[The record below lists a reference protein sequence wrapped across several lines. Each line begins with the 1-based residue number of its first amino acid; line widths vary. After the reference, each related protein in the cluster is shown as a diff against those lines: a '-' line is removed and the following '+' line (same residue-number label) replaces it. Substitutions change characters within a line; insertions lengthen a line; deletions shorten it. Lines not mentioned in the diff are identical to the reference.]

1 MKSCRRLALLPQ
13 RGGEIMAFLF
23 MRAKI
28 VKASSGRSA
37 VAAAAY
43 QSAQKLRD
51 ESLGMTFQYRH
62 KEEVIFSEILLP
74 SNAPA
79 AYADR
84 ETLWNAVQEKEN
96 RANSQ
101 VARAF
106 IIAMPKEWTQ
116 EESVS
121 RAREFIQKNLVDAGM
136 VADWAFHMKDGNPH
150 LHCLCTI
157 RGFKEDG
164 TWDAREKKV
173 YALDENGQ
181 RIPEID
187 PKTGEQK
194 IRTRN
199 RNGSIVT
206 EKIWKRK
213 TVQSNPWNSRQFLHE
228 LKRSW
233 VSYCNS
239 YLQGESQ
246 IDNRSTHEQ
255 ESNRVPLLH
264 EGPEARAALE
274 RGIVFD
280 VIKENQERR
289 RINAALAK
297 IEQLIRDARKLLDEL
312 REKFIKWRESHGQ
325 RRSVTAHELIERNGG
340 IAARVPGANGG
351 NAVGVGADNPYQ
363 RIKNITAQLEQRT
376 QQVRSHRQRH

>member
-1 MKSCRRLALLPQ
+1 
-13 RGGEIMAFLF
+13 MAFLF
-23 MRAKI
+23 MQAKI
-28 VKASSGRSA
+28 IKASSGRSA

-43 QSAQKLRD
+43 QAAQKLHD
-51 ESLGMTFQYRH
+51 DSLGMTFQYQN
-62 KEEVIFSEILLP
+62 KEEVVFSEILLP
-74 SNAPA
+74 THAPA

-106 IIAMPKEWTQ
+106 IIAMPKEWTR
-116 EESVS
+116 EESIS

-228 LKRSW
+228 LKRTW
-233 VSYCNS
+233 VSFCNS

-289 RINAALAK
+289 RINAALAR
-297 IEQLIRDARKLLDEL
+297 IEQLIRDTRKLLKEL

-325 RRSVTAHELIERNGG
+325 KRSVTAHELIERNGG

-351 NAVGVGADNPYQ
+351 NAVGVGADSPYQ
-363 RIKNITAQLEQRT
+363 RIKEITAQLEQRT
-376 QQVRSHRQRH
+376 KEVRSHRQRH

>member
-1 MKSCRRLALLPQ
+1 
-13 RGGEIMAFLF
+13 MAFLF
-23 MRAKI
+23 MQAKI

-43 QSAQKLRD
+43 QAAQKLKD
-51 ESLGMTFQYRH
+51 DSLGMTFQYRN
-62 KEEVIFSEILLP
+62 KEEVVFSEILLP
-74 SNAPA
+74 SHAPA
-79 AYADR
+79 AYEDR

-106 IIAMPKEWTQ
+106 IIAMPKEWTR
-116 EESVS
+116 EESIS

-289 RINAALAK
+289 RINAALARM
-297 IEQLIRDARKLLDEL
+297 EQLIRDARKLLDEL

-325 RRSVTAHELIERNGG
+325 KRSITAHELIRRNGE
-340 IAARVPGANGG
+340 IATRVPGANPGYAAG
-351 NAVGVGADNPYQ
+351 AGAGRTIEEIIKAAEKLNAKTEHI
-363 RIKNITAQLEQRT
+363 RK
-376 QQVRSHRQRH
+376 RQRR

>member
-1 MKSCRRLALLPQ
+1 
-13 RGGEIMAFLF
+13 MAFLF

-43 QSAQKLRD
+43 QAAQKLHD
-51 ESLGMTFQYRH
+51 DSLGMTFQYRN
-62 KEEVIFSEILLP
+62 KEEVVFSEILLP
-74 SNAPA
+74 THAPA

-106 IIAMPKEWTQ
+106 IIAMPKEWTR
-116 EESVS
+116 EESIF

-173 YALDENGQ
+173 YTLDENGQ

-264 EGPEARAALE
+264 EGPEARAALA

-289 RINAALAK
+289 RINTAFARM
-297 IEQLIRDARKLLDEL
+297 EQLIRDARKLLDEL

-325 RRSVTAHELIERNGG
+325 KRSITAHELIRRNGE
-340 IAARVPGANGG
+340 IATRVPGANPRY
-351 NAVGVGADNPYQ
+351 AAGAGAG
-363 RIKNITAQLEQRT
+363 RTIEEIIKAAEKLNTKTEHIRK
-376 QQVRSHRQRH
+376 RQRR

>member
-1 MKSCRRLALLPQ
+1 MS
-13 RGGEIMAFLF
+13 LF
-23 MRAKI
+23 HFHVTQIKRSA
-28 VKASSGRSA
+28 GQSA
-37 VAAAAY
+37 VACAAY
-43 QSAQKLRD
+43 RAGEKLRSEYYGEVSD
-51 ESLGMTFQYRH
+51 YTRKGGVVESGIM
-62 KEEVIFSEILLP
+62 LP
-74 SNAPA
+74 EYVPQNLSN
-79 AYADR
+79 R

-106 IIAMPKEWTQ
+106 IIAMPKEWTR
-116 EESVS
+116 EESIS

-136 VADWAFHMKDGNPH
+136 VVDWAFHENGKESQNAH
-150 LHCLCTI
+150 LHCLCTL
-157 RGFKEDG
+157 RGFKKDG
-164 TWDAREKKV
+164 SWDAKERKE

-194 IRTRN
+194 IRSRN
-199 RNGSIVT
+199 RNGSVVT
-206 EKIWKRK
+206 EKIWKRV
-213 TVQSNPWNSRQFLHE
+213 TVQSNTWNSRQFLRD
-228 LKRSW
+228 LKKSW
-233 VSYCNS
+233 VEYCNG

-274 RGIVFD
+274 RGVVFD
-280 VIKENQERR
+280 VIKENQQRR
-289 RINAALAK
+289 ELNAVFVRIEKLIDNAK
-297 IEQLIRDARKLLDEL
+297 KLLDEL

-340 IAARVPGANGG
+340 IAARIPGTNRG
-351 NAVGVGADNPYQ
+351 NAVGIGADSPHQ
-363 RIKNITAQLEQRT
+363 RIKEITAQLEQRT
-376 QQVRSHRQRH
+376 QQVRNHRPRH

>member
-1 MKSCRRLALLPQ
+1 
-13 RGGEIMAFLF
+13 MAFLF

-43 QSAQKLRD
+43 QAAQKLHD
-51 ESLGMTFQYRH
+51 DSLGMNFQYQN
-62 KEEVIFSEILLP
+62 KEEVVFSEILLP
-74 SNAPA
+74 THAPA

-106 IIAMPKEWTQ
+106 IIAMPKEWTR
-116 EESVS
+116 EESIS

-164 TWDAREKKV
+164 SWDSREKKV

-199 RNGSIVT
+199 RNGSVVT

-255 ESNRVPLLH
+255 QSNRVPLLH

-289 RINAALAK
+289 SINAALAK
-297 IEQLIRDARKLLDEL
+297 MEQLIRDAKKLLDEL

-325 RRSVTAHELIERNGG
+325 KRSITAHELIRRNGE
-340 IAARVPGANGG
+340 IATRVPGADPGY
-351 NAVGVGADNPYQ
+351 AAGAGAG
-363 RIKNITAQLEQRT
+363 RTIEEIIKAAEKLNTKTEHIRKRQ
-376 QQVRSHRQRH
+376 HR

>member
-1 MKSCRRLALLPQ
+1 
-13 RGGEIMAFLF
+13 MAFLF
-23 MRAKI
+23 MQAKI

-43 QSAQKLRD
+43 QAAQKLHD
-51 ESLGMTFQYRH
+51 DSLGMAFQYRN
-62 KEEVIFSEILLP
+62 KEEVVFSEILLP
-74 SNAPA
+74 TNAPA
-79 AYADR
+79 AYGDR
-84 ETLWNAVQEKEN
+84 ETLWNAVQKKEN

-116 EESVS
+116 EESIS

-136 VADWAFHMKDGNPH
+136 CVDWAFHMKDGNPH

-181 RIPEID
+181 RISEID

-199 RNGSIVT
+199 RNGSVVT

-239 YLQGESQ
+239 YLQGEAQ
-246 IDNRSTHEQ
+246 IDNRSTHEE

-264 EGPEARAALE
+264 EGPEARAALA

-289 RINAALAK
+289 QLNAALAR

-312 REKFIKWRESHGQ
+312 REKFIKWRESYGQ
-325 RRSVTAHELIERNGG
+325 KRSVTAYELVERNGG
-340 IAARVPGANGG
+340 IAERVPGASPG
-351 NAVGVGADNPYQ
+351 NAAGIGAS
-363 RIKNITAQLEQRT
+363 RT
-376 QQVRSHRQRH
+376 IEEILKAAAELNRQTEHIRKRHRH

>member
-1 MKSCRRLALLPQ
+1 
-13 RGGEIMAFLF
+13 MAFLF
-23 MRAKI
+23 MQAKI
-28 VKASSGRSA
+28 IKASSGRSA

-43 QSAQKLRD
+43 QAAQKLKD
-51 ESLGMTFQYRH
+51 DSLGMTFQYRN
-62 KEEVIFSEILLP
+62 KEEVVFSEILLP
-74 SNAPA
+74 PNAPA

-96 RANSQ
+96 RTNSQ

-106 IIAMPKEWTQ
+106 IIAMPKEWTR
-116 EESVS
+116 EESIS

-173 YALDENGQ
+173 YALDKNGQ

-264 EGPEARAALE
+264 EGPEARASLE

-289 RINAALAK
+289 RINAALAR
-297 IEQLIRDARKLLDEL
+297 IEQFIRDTRKLLDEL
-312 REKFIKWRESHGQ
+312 RQKFIKWRESHGQ
-325 RRSVTAHELIERNGG
+325 KRSVTAHELIERNGG

>member
-1 MKSCRRLALLPQ
+1 
-13 RGGEIMAFLF
+13 MAFLF
-23 MRAKI
+23 MRAKLL
-28 VKASSGRSA
+28 KASSGRSA

-51 ESLGMTFQYRH
+51 DSLGMTFQYRH
-62 KEEVIFSEILLP
+62 KEEVVFSEILLP

-84 ETLWNAVQEKEN
+84 ETLWNAVQKKEN
-96 RANSQ
+96 KPNSH
-101 VARAF
+101 VARQF
-106 IIAMPKEWTQ
+106 VIAMPKEWTQ
-116 EESVS
+116 EESIS

-136 VADWAFHMKDGNPH
+136 AVDWAFHLKKDNPH
-150 LHCLCTI
+150 LHCLCTN
-157 RGFKEDG
+157 RGFKKDG
-164 TWDAREKKV
+164 SWDARERKE

-194 IRTRN
+194 IRSRT
-199 RNGSIVT
+199 RNGSVTT
-206 EKIWKRK
+206 EKVWKRV
-213 TVQSNPWNSRQFLHE
+213 TVQSNTWNSRQFLRD
-228 LKRSW
+228 LKKSW

-255 ESNRVPLLH
+255 ESNRIPLLH

-289 RINAALAK
+289 QLNAALAR
-297 IEQLIRDARKLLDEL
+297 IEQLIRDARKMLHEI
-312 REKFIKWRESHGQ
+312 REKFIKWREEHDQ
-325 RRSVTAHELIERNGG
+325 RRSVTAEDLIRRNGRPSSAIPG
-340 IAARVPGANGG
+340 IDPGNVIRAGEE
-351 NAVGVGADNPYQ
+351 DSPYQ
-363 RIKNITAQLEQRT
+363 RIKNITAQLESRT
-376 QQVRSHRQRH
+376 EQVRKHRQRL

>member
-1 MKSCRRLALLPQ
+1 
-13 RGGEIMAFLF
+13 MAFLF

-28 VKASSGRSA
+28 VKASSGRST

-43 QSAQKLRD
+43 QAAQKLQD
-51 ESLGMTFQYRH
+51 DSLGMTFQYRN
-62 KEEVIFSEILLP
+62 KEEVVFSEILLP
-74 SNAPA
+74 SHAPA

-106 IIAMPKEWTQ
+106 IIAMPKEWTR
-116 EESVS
+116 EESIF

-206 EKIWKRK
+206 EKIWKRN

-255 ESNRVPLLH
+255 QSNRVPLLH

-289 RINAALAK
+289 SINAALARM
-297 IEQLIRDARKLLDEL
+297 EQLIRDAKKLLDEL

-325 RRSVTAHELIERNGG
+325 KRSITAHELIRRNGE
-340 IAARVPGANGG
+340 IATRVPGANPGYAAG
-351 NAVGVGADNPYQ
+351 AGAGRTIEEIIKAAEKLNAKTEHI
-363 RIKNITAQLEQRT
+363 RK
-376 QQVRSHRQRH
+376 RQRR

>member
-1 MKSCRRLALLPQ
+1 
-13 RGGEIMAFLF
+13 MAFLF

-43 QSAQKLRD
+43 QAAQKLHD
-51 ESLGMTFQYRH
+51 DSLGMTFQYRN
-62 KEEVIFSEILLP
+62 KEEVVFSEILLP
-74 SNAPA
+74 TNAPA

-106 IIAMPKEWTQ
+106 IIAMPKEWTR
-116 EESVS
+116 EESIS
-121 RAREFIQKNLVDAGM
+121 RAREFIQKHLVDAGM
-136 VADWAFHMKDGNPH
+136 IADWAFHMKDGNPH

-157 RGFKEDG
+157 RGFKADG

-297 IEQLIRDARKLLDEL
+297 MEQLIRDARKLLDEL

-325 RRSVTAHELIERNGG
+325 RRSVTAHELIRRNGG
-340 IAARVPGANGG
+340 IIGAVPGANPG
-351 NAVGVGADNPYQ
+351 NATGIGADSPYQ
-363 RIKNITAQLEQRT
+363 RIKEITAQLEQRT
-376 QQVRSHRQRH
+376 QEVRSHRQRH

>member
-1 MKSCRRLALLPQ
+1 
-13 RGGEIMAFLF
+13 MAFLF

-43 QSAQKLRD
+43 QAAQKLHD
-51 ESLGMTFQYRH
+51 DSLGMTFQYRN

-74 SNAPA
+74 SHAPA
-79 AYADR
+79 AYEDR

-116 EESVS
+116 EESIS
-121 RAREFIQKNLVDAGM
+121 RAREFIQKYLVDAGM

-255 ESNRVPLLH
+255 QSNRVPLLH

-289 RINAALAK
+289 RINAALAR
-297 IEQLIRDARKLLDEL
+297 IEQFIRDTRKLLDEL
-312 REKFIKWRESHGQ
+312 RQKFIKWRESHGQ
-325 RRSVTAHELIERNGG
+325 KRSITAHELIERNGG

-351 NAVGVGADNPYQ
+351 NATGIGADSPYQ
-363 RIKNITAQLEQRT
+363 RIKEITAQLEQRT
-376 QQVRSHRQRH
+376 KQVRNHRPRH

>member
-1 MKSCRRLALLPQ
+1 
-13 RGGEIMAFLF
+13 MAFLF
-23 MRAKI
+23 MQAKI

-43 QSAQKLRD
+43 QAAQKLQD
-51 ESLGMTFQYRH
+51 DSLGMTFQYRN
-62 KEEVIFSEILLP
+62 KEEVVFSEILLP
-74 SNAPA
+74 TNAPA

-106 IIAMPKEWTQ
+106 IIAMPKEWTR
-116 EESVS
+116 EESIS

-255 ESNRVPLLH
+255 ESNRIPLLH

-289 RINAALAK
+289 QLNAALAR
-297 IEQLIRDARKLLDEL
+297 IEQLIRDARKMLDEI
-312 REKFIKWRESHGQ
+312 REKFIKWRETHDQ
-325 RRSVTAHELIERNGG
+325 RRSLTAEELIRRHGG
-340 IAARVPGANGG
+340 YSTPVPRTDPGYAIGTG
-351 NAVGVGADNPYQ
+351 EDSPYQ
-363 RIKNITAQLEQRT
+363 RIKNITAQLENRT
-376 QQVRSHRQRH
+376 EQVRKHRQRL

>member
-1 MKSCRRLALLPQ
+1 
-13 RGGEIMAFLF
+13 MAFLF

-28 VKASSGRSA
+28 VKDSSGRSA

-43 QSAQKLRD
+43 QAAQKLKD
-51 ESLGMTFQYRH
+51 DSLGMTFQYRN
-62 KEEVIFSEILLP
+62 KEEVVFSEILLP
-74 SNAPA
+74 TNAPA

-106 IIAMPKEWTQ
+106 IIAMPKEWTR
-116 EESVS
+116 EESIS

-206 EKIWKRK
+206 EKIWKRN

-239 YLQGESQ
+239 YLQGASQ
-246 IDNRSTHEQ
+246 IDNRSTHEE

-289 RINAALAK
+289 QLNAALAK
-297 IEQLIRDARKLLDEL
+297 IEQLIRDARNLLDEL

-325 RRSVTAHELIERNGG
+325 KRSVTAHELIERNGG

-351 NAVGVGADNPYQ
+351 NAVGVGADSPYQ
-363 RIKNITAQLEQRT
+363 RIKEITAQLEQRT
-376 QQVRSHRQRH
+376 QEVRSHRQRH

>member
-1 MKSCRRLALLPQ
+1 
-13 RGGEIMAFLF
+13 MAFLF
-23 MRAKI
+23 MQAKI

-43 QSAQKLRD
+43 QAAQKLKD
-51 ESLGMTFQYRH
+51 DSLGMTFQYWN

-74 SNAPA
+74 SHAPA

-96 RANSQ
+96 HANSQ

-106 IIAMPKEWTQ
+106 IIAMPKEWTR
-116 EESVS
+116 EESIS

-206 EKIWKRK
+206 EKIWKRN

-289 RINAALAK
+289 RINAALARM
-297 IEQLIRDARKLLDEL
+297 EQLIRDARKLLDEL

-325 RRSVTAHELIERNGG
+325 KRSVTAHDLIRRNGG
-340 IAARVPGANGG
+340 IAGAVPGANPR
-351 NAVGVGADNPYQ
+351 NAAGAGADSPYQ
-363 RIKNITAQLEQRT
+363 RIKEITAQLEQRT
-376 QQVRSHRQRH
+376 QQIRSNRPRH

>member
-1 MKSCRRLALLPQ
+1 
-13 RGGEIMAFLF
+13 MAFLF

-43 QSAQKLRD
+43 QAAQKLHD
-51 ESLGMTFQYRH
+51 DSLGMNFQYQN
-62 KEEVIFSEILLP
+62 KEEVVFSEILLP
-74 SNAPA
+74 THAPA

-106 IIAMPKEWTQ
+106 IIAMPKEWTR
-116 EESVS
+116 EESIS

-164 TWDAREKKV
+164 SWDSREKKV

-199 RNGSIVT
+199 RNGSVVT

-289 RINAALAK
+289 SINAALAK
-297 IEQLIRDARKLLDEL
+297 MEQLIRDAKKLLDEL

-325 RRSVTAHELIERNGG
+325 KRSITAHELIRRNGE
-340 IAARVPGANGG
+340 IATRVPGADPGY
-351 NAVGVGADNPYQ
+351 AAGAGAG
-363 RIKNITAQLEQRT
+363 RTIEEIIKAAEKLNTKTEHIRKRQ
-376 QQVRSHRQRH
+376 HR

>member
-1 MKSCRRLALLPQ
+1 
-13 RGGEIMAFLF
+13 MAFLF
-23 MRAKI
+23 MQAKI

-43 QSAQKLRD
+43 QAAQKLKD
-51 ESLGMTFQYRH
+51 DSLGMTFQYRN
-62 KEEVIFSEILLP
+62 KEEVVFSEILLP
-74 SNAPA
+74 SHAPA

-106 IIAMPKEWTQ
+106 IIAMPKEWTR
-116 EESVS
+116 EESIS

-136 VADWAFHMKDGNPH
+136 VAAWAFHMKDGNPH

-239 YLQGESQ
+239 YLQGASQ
-246 IDNRSTHEQ
+246 IDNRSTHE
-255 ESNRVPLLH
+255 EEDNRVPLLH

-289 RINAALAK
+289 RINTALARM
-297 IEQLIRDARKLLDEL
+297 EQFIRDARKLLDEL
-312 REKFIKWRESHGQ
+312 RQKFIKWRESHGQ
-325 RRSVTAHELIERNGG
+325 KRSVTAHELIERNGG

>member
-1 MKSCRRLALLPQ
+1 
-13 RGGEIMAFLF
+13 MAFLF

-28 VKASSGRSA
+28 IKASSGKSA

-62 KEEVIFSEILLP
+62 KEEVLFSEILLP

-106 IIAMPKEWTQ
+106 IIAMPKEWTR
-116 EESVS
+116 EESIS

-239 YLQGESQ
+239 YLQGASQ
-246 IDNRSTHEQ
+246 IDNRSTHEE

-289 RINAALAK
+289 RINTALARM
-297 IEQLIRDARKLLDEL
+297 EQLIRDARKLLHEL
-312 REKFIKWRESHGQ
+312 RQKFIKWRESHGQ
-325 RRSVTAHELIERNGG
+325 KRSVTAHELIERNGG

-351 NAVGVGADNPYQ
+351 NAVGVGADNPYE
-363 RIKNITAQLEQRT
+363 RIKRITAQLEQRT

>member
-1 MKSCRRLALLPQ
+1 
-13 RGGEIMAFLF
+13 MAFLF

-43 QSAQKLRD
+43 QAAQKLQD
-51 ESLGMTFQYRH
+51 DSLGMTFQYRN
-62 KEEVIFSEILLP
+62 KEEVVFSEILLP
-74 SNAPA
+74 TNAPA

-106 IIAMPKEWTQ
+106 IIAMPKEWTR
-116 EESVS
+116 EESIS
-121 RAREFIQKNLVDAGM
+121 RAREFIQKNLVDDGM

-173 YALDENGQ
+173 YALDENGL

-213 TVQSNPWNSRQFLHE
+213 TVQNNPWNSRQFLHE

-246 IDNRSTHEQ
+246 IDNRSTHEE

-289 RINAALAK
+289 RINAALAR

-312 REKFIKWRESHGQ
+312 RQKFIKWRESHGQ
-325 RRSVTAHELIERNGG
+325 KRSVTAEDLIRRNGG

-351 NAVGVGADNPYQ
+351 NATGIGTDSPYQ
-363 RIKNITAQLEQRT
+363 RIKEITAQLEQRT
-376 QQVRSHRQRH
+376 QQVRNHRPRH

>member
-1 MKSCRRLALLPQ
+1 
-13 RGGEIMAFLF
+13 MAFLF
-23 MRAKI
+23 MQAKI

-43 QSAQKLRD
+43 QAAQKLKD
-51 ESLGMTFQYRH
+51 DSLGMTFQYRN
-62 KEEVIFSEILLP
+62 KEEVVFSEILLP
-74 SNAPA
+74 TNAPA

-106 IIAMPKEWTQ
+106 IIAMPKEWTR
-116 EESVS
+116 EESIS

-255 ESNRVPLLH
+255 QSNRVPLLH

-274 RGIVFD
+274 RGSVFD

-289 RINAALAK
+289 RINAALAR
-297 IEQLIRDARKLLDEL
+297 IEQFIRDTRKLLDEL
-312 REKFIKWRESHGQ
+312 RQKFIKWRESHGQ
-325 RRSVTAHELIERNGG
+325 KRSITAHELIERNGG

-351 NAVGVGADNPYQ
+351 NATGIGADSPYQ
-363 RIKNITAQLEQRT
+363 RIKEITAQLEQRT
-376 QQVRSHRQRH
+376 KQVRNHRPRH

>member
-1 MKSCRRLALLPQ
+1 MLLKNENQIIRVLKSHGDKALVIDCIKRTMPKWVDGDSLSNYDDC
-13 RGGEIMAFLF
+13 GEDEMYERTDYPF
-23 MRAKI
+23 
-28 VKASSGRSA
+28 GRELT
-37 VAAAAY
+37 
-43 QSAQKLRD
+43 Q
-51 ESLGMTFQYRH
+51 
-62 KEEVIFSEILLP
+62 KEERIAQERF
-74 SNAPA
+74 
-79 AYADR
+79 R

-106 IIAMPKEWTQ
+106 IIAMPKEWTR
-116 EESVS
+116 EESIS

-157 RGFKEDG
+157 RGFKADG

-239 YLQGESQ
+239 YLQGASQ

-289 RINAALAK
+289 SINAALAK
-297 IEQLIRDARKLLDEL
+297 MEQLIRDARKLLDEL
-312 REKFIKWRESHGQ
+312 RQKFIKWRESHGQ
-325 RRSVTAHELIERNGG
+325 KRSVTAEDLIRRNGG

-351 NAVGVGADNPYQ
+351 NAARIGADSPYQ
-363 RIKNITAQLEQRT
+363 RIKEITAQLEQRT
-376 QQVRSHRQRH
+376 QQVRNHRPRH

>member
-1 MKSCRRLALLPQ
+1 
-13 RGGEIMAFLF
+13 MAFLF
-23 MRAKI
+23 IRAKI
-28 VKASSGRSA
+28 IKASSGKSA

-43 QSAQKLRD
+43 QAAQKLHD
-51 ESLGMTFQYRH
+51 DSLGMTFQYRH
-62 KEEVIFSEILLP
+62 KEEVVFSEILLP
-74 SNAPA
+74 SYAPA
-79 AYADR
+79 AYEDR
-84 ETLWNAVQEKEN
+84 ETLWNAVQAKERN
-96 RANSQ
+96 ANGH
-101 VARAF
+101 VARQF
-106 IIAMPKEWTQ
+106 IIAMPKEWTR
-116 EESVS
+116 EESIS
-121 RAREFIQKNLVDAGM
+121 RAREFIQRNLVDTGM
-136 VADWAFHMKDGNPH
+136 VVDWAYHMKEGNPH
-150 LHCLCTI
+150 LHCLCTN
-157 RGFKEDG
+157 RGFKKDG
-164 TWDAREKKV
+164 SWDARERKE
-173 YALDENGQ
+173 YALDETGQ

-199 RNGSIVT
+199 RNGSVTT
-206 EKIWKRK
+206 EKIWKRV

-280 VIKENQERR
+280 VIKENQQRR
-289 RINAALAK
+289 ELNAVFVRIEKLIDNAK
-297 IEQLIRDARKLLDEL
+297 KLLDEL

-325 RRSVTAHELIERNGG
+325 KRSITAHELIRRNGE
-340 IAARVPGANGG
+340 IATRVPGANPGY
-351 NAVGVGADNPYQ
+351 AAGAGAG
-363 RIKNITAQLEQRT
+363 RTIEEIIKAAEKLNTKTEHIRK
-376 QQVRSHRQRH
+376 RQRR

>member
-1 MKSCRRLALLPQ
+1 
-13 RGGEIMAFLF
+13 MAFLF
-23 MRAKI
+23 MQAKI

-43 QSAQKLRD
+43 QAAQKLKD
-51 ESLGMTFQYRH
+51 DSLGMTFQYRN

-74 SNAPA
+74 SHAPA

-106 IIAMPKEWTQ
+106 IIAMPKEWTR
-116 EESVS
+116 EESIS

-255 ESNRVPLLH
+255 QSNRVPLLH

-274 RGIVFD
+274 HGSVFD

-289 RINAALAK
+289 RINAALAR
-297 IEQLIRDARKLLDEL
+297 IEQFIRDTRKLLDEL
-312 REKFIKWRESHGQ
+312 RQKFIKWRESHGQ
-325 RRSVTAHELIERNGG
+325 KRSITAHELIERNGG

-351 NAVGVGADNPYQ
+351 NATGIGADSPYQ
-363 RIKNITAQLEQRT
+363 RIKEITAQLEQRT
-376 QQVRSHRQRH
+376 KQVRNHRPRH

>member
-1 MKSCRRLALLPQ
+1 
-13 RGGEIMAFLF
+13 MAFLF
-23 MRAKI
+23 MQAKI

-43 QSAQKLRD
+43 QAAQKLQD
-51 ESLGMTFQYRH
+51 DSLGMTFQYRN
-62 KEEVIFSEILLP
+62 KEEVVFSEILLP
-74 SNAPA
+74 TNAPA

-106 IIAMPKEWTQ
+106 IIAMPKEWTR
-116 EESVS
+116 EESIS

-173 YALDENGQ
+173 FVQDENGN

-199 RNGSIVT
+199 RNGSVVT
-206 EKIWKRK
+206 EKIWKRV
-213 TVQSNPWNSRQFLHE
+213 TVQSNPWNSRKFLHD

-233 VSYCNS
+233 VDYCNS

-274 RGIVFD
+274 RGVVFD
-280 VIKENQERR
+280 VIKENRERR
-289 RINAALAK
+289 MINAA
-297 IEQLIRDARKLLDEL
+297 IERIEKLIQEARRLLEVLKLKFEKWRQHEKDRSRAAVTSAGRDGTAIGRIHNADARNDDGAGE
-312 REKFIKWRESHGQ
+312 I
-325 RRSVTAHELIERNGG
+325 RSITEI
-340 IAARVPGANGG
+340 
-351 NAVGVGADNPYQ
+351 
-363 RIKNITAQLEQRT
+363 IKNATDLTQRT
-376 QQVRSHRQRH
+376 EKVRKHHRRH

>member
-1 MKSCRRLALLPQ
+1 
-13 RGGEIMAFLF
+13 MAFLF

-43 QSAQKLRD
+43 QAAQKLHD
-51 ESLGMTFQYRH
+51 NSLGMTFQYRH
-62 KEEVIFSEILLP
+62 KEEVVFSEILLP
-74 SNAPA
+74 THAPA

-106 IIAMPKEWTQ
+106 IIAMPKEWTR
-116 EESVS
+116 EESIS

-136 VADWAFHMKDGNPH
+136 IADWAFHMKDGNPH

-199 RNGSIVT
+199 RNGSVVT

-280 VIKENQERR
+280 VIKENHERR
-289 RINAALAK
+289 RINAALAR

-312 REKFIKWRESHGQ
+312 RQKFIKWREAHEQ
-325 RRSVTAHELIERNGG
+325 RRSVTAHDLIRRNGE
-340 IAARVPGANGG
+340 IAARVPGANPRYAAGAG
-351 NAVGVGADNPYQ
+351 ASRAIEEIIKAAEKLNAQ
-363 RIKNITAQLEQRT
+363 TEHIRK
-376 QQVRSHRQRH
+376 RQRR

>member
-1 MKSCRRLALLPQ
+1 
-13 RGGEIMAFLF
+13 MAFLF
-23 MRAKI
+23 IRAKI
-28 VKASSGRSA
+28 IKASSGKSA

-43 QSAQKLRD
+43 QAAQKLHD
-51 ESLGMTFQYRH
+51 DSLGMTFQYRH
-62 KEEVIFSEILLP
+62 KEEVVFSEILLP
-74 SNAPA
+74 SYAPA
-79 AYADR
+79 AYEDR
-84 ETLWNAVQEKEN
+84 ETLWNAVQAKERN
-96 RANSQ
+96 ANGH
-101 VARAF
+101 VARQF
-106 IIAMPKEWTQ
+106 IIAMPKEWTR
-116 EESVS
+116 EESIS
-121 RAREFIQKNLVDAGM
+121 RAREFIQRNLVDTGM
-136 VADWAFHMKDGNPH
+136 VVDWAYHMKEGNPH
-150 LHCLCTI
+150 LHCLCTN
-157 RGFKEDG
+157 RGFKKDG
-164 TWDAREKKV
+164 SWDARERKE
-173 YALDENGQ
+173 YALDETGQ

-199 RNGSIVT
+199 RNGSVVS

-289 RINAALAK
+289 RINAALAR

-325 RRSVTAHELIERNGG
+325 KRSITAHELIRRNGG
-340 IAARVPGANGG
+340 IAGAVPGADPR
-351 NAVGVGADNPYQ
+351 NAAGAGAG
-363 RIKNITAQLEQRT
+363 RTIEEIIKAAEKLNTKTEHIRK
-376 QQVRSHRQRH
+376 RQRR

>member
-1 MKSCRRLALLPQ
+1 
-13 RGGEIMAFLF
+13 MAFLF
-23 MRAKI
+23 IRAKI
-28 VKASSGRSA
+28 IKASSGKSA

-43 QSAQKLRD
+43 QAAQKLHD
-51 ESLGMTFQYRH
+51 DSLGMTFQYRH
-62 KEEVIFSEILLP
+62 KEEVVFSEILLP
-74 SNAPA
+74 SYAPA
-79 AYADR
+79 AYEDR
-84 ETLWNAVQEKEN
+84 ETLWNAVQAKERN
-96 RANSQ
+96 ANGH
-101 VARAF
+101 VARQF
-106 IIAMPKEWTQ
+106 IIAMPKEWTR
-116 EESVS
+116 EESIS
-121 RAREFIQKNLVDAGM
+121 RAREFIQRNLVDTGM
-136 VADWAFHMKDGNPH
+136 VVDWAYHMKEGNPH
-150 LHCLCTI
+150 LHCLCTN
-157 RGFKEDG
+157 RGFKKDG
-164 TWDAREKKV
+164 SWDARERKE
-173 YALDENGQ
+173 YALDETGR

-187 PKTGEQK
+187 PNTGEQK

-199 RNGSIVT
+199 RNGSVTT
-206 EKIWKRK
+206 EKIWKRV

-246 IDNRSTHEQ
+246 IDNRSTHEE

-289 RINAALAK
+289 RINAALAR

-325 RRSVTAHELIERNGG
+325 KRSITAHELIRRNGG
-340 IAARVPGANGG
+340 IIGAVPGADPG
-351 NAVGVGADNPYQ
+351 NAVGAGTDSPYQ
-363 RIKNITAQLEQRT
+363 RIKEITAQLEQRT
-376 QQVRSHRQRH
+376 QQVRSNRQRH

>member
-1 MKSCRRLALLPQ
+1 
-13 RGGEIMAFLF
+13 MAFLF
-23 MRAKI
+23 MQAKI

-43 QSAQKLRD
+43 QAAQKLHD
-51 ESLGMTFQYRH
+51 DSLGMTFQYRN
-62 KEEVIFSEILLP
+62 KEEVVFSEILLP
-74 SNAPA
+74 SHAPA

-106 IIAMPKEWTQ
+106 IIAMPKEWTR
-116 EESVS
+116 EESIS

-255 ESNRVPLLH
+255 KSSRVPLLH

-274 RGIVFD
+274 RGVVFD
-280 VIKENQERR
+280 VIKENQQRR
-289 RINAALAK
+289 ELNAVFVRIEKLIDNAK
-297 IEQLIRDARKLLDEL
+297 KLLDEL

-325 RRSVTAHELIERNGG
+325 KRSVTAHDLIRRNGG
-340 IAARVPGANGG
+340 IAGAVPGANPR
-351 NAVGVGADNPYQ
+351 NAAGAGADSPYQ
-363 RIKNITAQLEQRT
+363 RIKEITAQLEQRT
-376 QQVRSHRQRH
+376 QQVRSNRQRH